1 MRVTINIETITRR
14 GIFRDTDNNYV
25 KFSADFTEE
34 ERFLI
39 KKLGLTDQILFTLGT
54 EDMPIHY
61 FLSHLLKGKEYKLL
75 CTNLLD
81 AKETVPAVEE
91 KFHILK
97 DMLTAGATAPDSRTF
112 EL

>member
-1 MRVTINIETITRR
+1 MRVSINIETVTRR
-14 GIFRDTDNNYV
+14 RLFGTTDDYFV
-25 KFSADFTEE
+25 KFSANFTEE

-54 EDMPIHY
+54 DDKPIHY

-75 CTNLLD
+75 CANLLD
-81 AKETVPAVEE
+81 SKETVQAVEE